1 MTARVEGPGWHW
13 EADSGGEGLQHL
25 ALTSE
30 QQREALR
37 AQLRESNGDPTLEIV
52 DASAPGYAERAAA
65 LFRRDGFVA
74 VSPAMSDAQLEALR
88 AKALQVAGEIVALDQ
103 HGGQK
108 GVGRFMFGGSCSFS
122 GSQMH
127 QREFAMMAELP
138 VVDAVLSEIW
148 GTKAFF
154 CTGSGGD
161 IAMPG
166 SEYQPLHSV
175 GLRLPPFTPLPPP
188 PVPFFAHDP
197 SWSPAARLTC
207 ECVVRSG
214 LVDRAAQ
221 GAARR
226 PGPRRGHGTR
236 EAGRR
241 LVRARRPVQEH
252 RRGLCLGAADVG
264 ERADTVREGQRQQP

>member
-88 AKALQVAGEIVALDQ
+88 AKALQVAGEIVGLDQ

-148 GTKAFF
+148 GTDTFF

-175 GLRLPPFTPLPPP
+175 GLLPSCAAVLCRI
-188 PVPFFAHDP
+188 DP
-197 SWSPAARLTC
+197 SRALSD
-207 ECVVRSG
+207 VRVRAPLRTRPPRRTRSCSTT
-214 LVDRAAQ
+214 RAASWTWYSS
-221 GAARR
+221 ARPT
-226 PGPRRGHGTR
+226 PGQSAT
-236 EAGRR
+236 A
-241 LVRARRPVQEH
+241 RARASSSTLPRC
-252 RRGLCLGAADVG
+252 R
-264 ERADTVREGQRQQP
+264 

>member
-25 ALTSE
+25 ALTGE
-30 QQREALR
+30 PQREALR

-127 QREFAMMAELP
+127 EREFAMMAELP

-148 GTKAFF
+148 GTKNAFF

-161 IAMPG
+161 IAFPG

-175 GLRLPPFTPLPPP
+175 GLLP
-188 PVPFFAHDP
+188 
-197 SWSPAARLTC
+197 SCAAVLCALIRRGRCLTC
-207 ECVVRSG
+207 ECVRRAG
-214 LVDRAAQ
+214 LVHRAAQ

-236 EAGRR
+236 APGRR